1 MKPGGTVYSREFD
14 LVLACLRWPQ
24 EAVDGDRIRTLAH
37 GPIRWSHLL
46 EIVDHHKV
54 LPLFSRNLDTFA
66 PGYMPDER
74 AAALRARSVANA
86 HICLRRT
93 AHLVALHRLFRE
105 QQIDLRIFKG
115 IPLAI
120 TAFRDPSLRDA
131 GDIDL
136 LVAEKD
142 IFKAAEILQN
152 QGYVRFEPQARLTP
166 RRLRSYL
173 AHQKDFSY
181 EHPATGMVIDLHWRL
196 FRNSFLPANA
206 RLEEVGEDW
215 IHLGSERIPT
225 LPPLRLLL
233 YLCVH
238 GALDGWLRLKW
249 LADIGALLQTMTPEQ
264 LTSAATAAAE
274 QQALPQFSAAI
285 LLCHDLLG
293 YDLPGYDRQRLP
305 DGCLD
310 RNDRRVAHIL
320 RFGKRLLTSNQ
331 YRPIRERIASRQWF
345 LNEFRLHSSLRYRWN
360 LIERS
365 LFRPRIW
372 QTFDLPD
379 ALFPLYALLS
389 PFESLGFHLRYHL
402 AMFRR
407 AVRPKPAVSAP
418 SAQRIPQR
426 ASLTRIL
433 FRRVMQLPAADIA
446 LAIEAAC
453 MLTFFRIAL
462 NFLPV
467 RKLTAWMS
475 RSDQAYSSLSQEERA
490 QTLRRVEWSIDAV
503 VRHAPL
509 SFVCFP
515 QCLAAYFMLRRRH
528 IASRLFYGVTRD
540 ADQLKAHTWVK
551 VGDRTL
557 VGGEAES
564 RFTVLTT
571 FP

>member
-1 MKPGGTVYSREFD
+1 MKPGGTVYSTEFE

-24 EAVDGDRIRTLAH
+24 EAVDGDRIRTLAQR
-37 GPIRWSHLL
+37 PIRWSHLL

-54 LPLFSRNLDTFA
+54 VPLFSRNLDTFA
-66 PGYMPDER
+66 PGYMPDEQ
-74 AAALRARSVANA
+74 AATLRASSVANA
-86 HICLRRT
+86 HICLERT

-105 QQIDLRIFKG
+105 QQIGLRIFKG
-115 IPLAI
+115 IPLAM
-120 TAFRDPSLRDA
+120 TAFRDPTLRDT

-152 QGYVRFEPQARLTP
+152 QGYVRFEPQAQLTP

-181 EHPATGMVIDLHWRL
+181 EHPAAGIVIDLHWRL

-225 LPPLRLLL
+225 LPTQRLLL

-249 LADIGALLQTMTPEQ
+249 LADIGALLNTMTPEQ

-285 LLCHDLLG
+285 VLCHDLLG
-293 YDLPGYDRQRLP
+293 YNPQRLP

-331 YRPIRERIASRQWF
+331 YRPIRERIASPQWF
-345 LNEFRLHSSLRYRWN
+345 LNEFRLHRSLRYRLD
-360 LIERS
+360 LIQRS

-372 QTFDLPD
+372 HSFDLPD

-389 PFESLGFHLRYHL
+389 PFESLGFHLRHRL
-402 AMFRR
+402 AKITR
-407 AVRPKPAVSAP
+407 AVRRKPAVPAST
-418 SAQRIPQR
+418 AQRATHP
-426 ASLTRIL
+426 APMTRML
-433 FRRVMQLPAADIA
+433 LRRMMQLPAADIA
-446 LAIEAAC
+446 LAIEAAG

-462 NFLPV
+462 NFVPV

-475 RSDQAYSSLSQEERA
+475 RSDQALSSLSQEERA
-490 QTLRRVEWSIDAV
+490 QTLRRIEWSIDAV
-503 VRHAPL
+503 VRHAPF

-528 IASRLFYGVTRD
+528 IASRLFYGVKRD

-557 VGGEAES
+557 VGGDVES
-564 RFTVLTT
+564 LFTVLTT

>member
-86 HICLRRT
+86 HICLRCT

-120 TAFRDPSLRDA
+120 TAFRDPTLRDA

-152 QGYVRFEPQARLTP
+152 QGYARFDPQARLTP

-181 EHPATGMVIDLHWRL
+181 QHLTAGTVIDLHWRL
-196 FRNSFLPANA
+196 FRNAFLPANA
-206 RLEEVGEDW
+206 GLKEVGEDW
-215 IHLGSERIPT
+215 VNLGSERIPT
-225 LPPLRLLL
+225 LPAQRLLL

-249 LADIGALLQTMTPEQ
+249 LADIGALLHTMTPEQ
-264 LTSAATAAAE
+264 LNSAATAAAE
-274 QQALPQFSAAI
+274 QEALPQFSAAI
-285 LLCHDLLG
+285 VLCQDLLG
-293 YDLPGYDRQRLP
+293 FNSHPP
-305 DGCLD
+305 EGCLD

-331 YRPIRERIASRQWF
+331 YRPIRERIASPQWF
-345 LNEFRLHSSLRYRWN
+345 LNEFRLHRSLRYRLD
-360 LIERS
+360 LIQRS

-372 QTFDLPD
+372 HTFDLPD

-389 PFESLGFHLRYHL
+389 PFESLGFHLRHRL

-407 AVRPKPAVSAP
+407 VVRRKPAVSAP
-418 SAQRIPQR
+418 AAQRTPQR
-426 ASLTRIL
+426 APMTRML
-433 FRRVMQLPAADIA
+433 LRRMLQLPPADIA
-446 LAIEAAC
+446 LAIEAAG

-462 NFLPV
+462 NFVPV

-475 RSDQAYSSLSQEERA
+475 RSDQAHSSLPQEEQA
-490 QTLRRVEWSIDAV
+490 QTLRRIEWSIDAV
-503 VRHAPL
+503 VRHAPFT
-509 SFVCFP
+509 FVCFP

-528 IASRLFYGVTRD
+528 IASKLFYGVTRD

-551 VGDRTL
+551 VGDRTV
-557 VGGEAES
+557 VGGDVES
-564 RFTVLTT
+564 HFTVLTT

>member
-1 MKPGGTVYSREFD
+1 MKPGGSVYSPEFD

-24 EAVDGDRIRTLAH
+24 DTVDSDRIRSLAQQ
-37 GPIRWSHLL
+37 PIRWPHLL

-54 LPLFSRNLDTFA
+54 VPLFARNLETFA
-66 PGYMPDER
+66 PGYMPDEQ
-74 AAALRARSVANA
+74 AAVLRANRVANA
-86 HICLRRT
+86 HACLGRT
-93 AHLVALHRLFRE
+93 AELVSLHRLYRE

-120 TAFRDPSLRDA
+120 AAFQDPAMRDA

-136 LVAEKD
+136 LVAERD
-142 IFKAAEILQN
+142 IFKAGEILES
-152 QGYVRFEPQARLTP
+152 QGYARFQPKARLTP

-206 RLEEVGEDW
+206 RIEEVGEDW
-215 IHLGSERIPT
+215 INLGSERLATFPA
-225 LPPLRLLL
+225 LRQLL

-249 LADIGALLQTMTPEQ
+249 LADIGALLHTMTAEQ
-264 LTSAATAAAE
+264 LTVAATAASE
-274 QQALPQFSAAI
+274 QQALPQFSAAL

-293 YDLPGYDRQRLP
+293 YDPDSLPA
-305 DGCLD
+305 GCLN
-310 RNDRRVAHIL
+310 RNDSRVAHIL
-320 RFGKRLLTSNQ
+320 RFGKELLTSNQ
-331 YRPIRERIASRQWF
+331 YRPSRERIASRRWF
-345 LNEFRLHSSLRYRWN
+345 LNEFRLHSTLRYRWD

-365 LFRPRIW
+365 LFRPRTW
-372 QTFDLPD
+372 HTFDLPD

-389 PFESLGFHLRYHL
+389 PFESLGFHFGHRL
-402 AMFRR
+402 AMLR
-407 AVRPKPAVSAP
+407 RPKPAGP
-418 SAQRIPQR
+418 SKAGQR
-426 ASLTRIL
+426 APFTRML
-433 FRRVMQLPAADIA
+433 FRRMLELAPADLA

-467 RKLTAWMS
+467 QTLTTWMGKA
-475 RSDQAYSSLSQEERA
+475 RQSSLAQKDAA
-490 QTLRRVEWSIDAV
+490 QTLRRIEWSIDAV
-503 VRHAPL
+503 VRHLPFT
-509 SFVCFP
+509 FVCFP

-528 IASRLFYGVTRD
+528 IASKLFYGVTRD

-551 VGDRTL
+551 VGDRTV
-557 VGGEAES
+557 VGGDLES

>member
-1 MKPGGTVYSREFD
+1 MKPGESVYSPEFD

-24 EAVDGDRIRTLAH
+24 ETVDGDRIRSLAQQ
-37 GPIRWSHLL
+37 PIRWAHLL

-54 LPLFSRNLDTFA
+54 VPLFSRNLETFA
-66 PGYMPDER
+66 PGYIPDEP
-74 AAALRARSVANA
+74 ATVLRANSVANA
-86 HICLRRT
+86 RNCLRRT
-93 AHLVALHRLFRE
+93 AELVALHRLFRE
-105 QQIDLRIFKG
+105 QLIDLRIFKG

-120 TAFRDPSLRDA
+120 AAFQDPTLRDA

-142 IFKAAEILQN
+142 IFKAGETLQN

-181 EHPATGMVIDLHWRL
+181 EHPATGTVIDLHWRL

-206 RLEEVGEDW
+206 RIEEVGEDW
-215 IHLGSERIPT
+215 INLGSERLPT
-225 LPPLRLLL
+225 LPAPRLLL

-249 LADIGALLQTMTPEQ
+249 LADIRALAHTMTPQQ
-264 LTSAATAAAE
+264 LNAAAQAAAE
-274 QQALPQFSAAI
+274 QQALPQLSAAL
-285 LLCHDLLG
+285 LLCRDLLG
-293 YDLPGYDRQRLP
+293 DNPDSLPA
-305 DGCLD
+305 GCLN

-320 RFGKRLLTSNQ
+320 HFGEQLLTSNR
-331 YRPIRERIASRQWF
+331 YRPIRERIGSRRWF
-345 LNEFRLHSSLRYRWN
+345 LNEFRLHTSLRYRWN
-360 LIERS
+360 LLERS

-372 QTFDLPD
+372 HTFDLPD

-389 PFESLGFHLRYHL
+389 PFESLGFHLSHRL
-402 AMFRR
+402 ATLRR
-407 AVRPKPAVSAP
+407 SRLSLPAHAG
-418 SAQRIPQR
+418 QR
-426 ASLTRIL
+426 APFTRVL
-433 FRRVMQLPAADIA
+433 FRRLMKLPAADIG
-446 LAIEAAC
+446 LTLEAAC

-467 RKLTAWMS
+467 QTLTAWMGKAQQS
-475 RSDQAYSSLSQEERA
+475 TLARKEPA
-490 QTLRRVEWSIDAV
+490 QTLRRIEWSIDAV
-503 VRHAPL
+503 VRHLPFT
-509 SFVCFP
+509 FVCFP

-551 VGDRTL
+551 VGDRTV
-557 VGGEAES
+557 VGGDLES

>member
-1 MKPGGTVYSREFD
+1 MERREKRVEQMKPGESVYSPEFD

-24 EAVDGDRIRTLAH
+24 ETVDGDRIRSLAQQ
-37 GPIRWSHLL
+37 PIRWPHLL

-54 LPLFSRNLDTFA
+54 VPLFSRNLETFA
-66 PGYMPDER
+66 PGYIPDEQ
-74 AAALRARSVANA
+74 ATVLRANSVANA
-86 HICLRRT
+86 HNCLRRT
-93 AHLVALHRLFRE
+93 AELVALHRLFRE
-105 QQIDLRIFKG
+105 QEIDLRIFKG

-120 TAFRDPSLRDA
+120 AAFQDPTLRDA

-142 IFKAAEILQN
+142 IFKAGEILQN

-166 RRLRSYL
+166 RQLRSYL

-181 EHPATGMVIDLHWRL
+181 EHLATGMVIDLHWRL

-206 RLEEVGEDW
+206 RIEEVGEDW
-215 IHLGSERIPT
+215 IILGSERLPT
-225 LPPLRLLL
+225 LPAPRLLL

-249 LADIGALLQTMTPEQ
+249 LADIGALVHTMTPQQ
-264 LTSAATAAAE
+264 LNAAAKAAAE
-274 QQALPQFSAAI
+274 QQALPQLSAAL

-293 YDLPGYDRQRLP
+293 DDPNSLPA
-305 DGCLD
+305 GCLN

-320 RFGKRLLTSNQ
+320 RFGKQLLTSNQ
-331 YRPIRERIASRQWF
+331 YRPIRERIGSGRWF

-360 LIERS
+360 LLERS
-365 LFRPRIW
+365 LFRPRMW
-372 QTFDLPD
+372 HTFDLPD

-389 PFESLGFHLRYHL
+389 PFESLGFHLSHRL
-402 AMFRR
+402 ATLRR
-407 AVRPKPAVSAP
+407 SRPALPAHAD
-418 SAQRIPQR
+418 QR
-426 ASLTRIL
+426 APFTRVL
-433 FRRVMQLPAADIA
+433 FHRLMKLPAADIA
-446 LAIEAAC
+446 LALEAAC

-467 RKLTAWMS
+467 QTLTAWMGKAQQS
-475 RSDQAYSSLSQEERA
+475 TLAQKEPA
-490 QTLRRVEWSIDAV
+490 QTLRRIEWSIDAV
-503 VRHAPL
+503 VRHLPFT
-509 SFVCFP
+509 FVCFP

-551 VGDRTL
+551 VGDRTV
-557 VGGEAES
+557 VGGDLES

>member
-1 MKPGGTVYSREFD
+1 MKPGGSVYSPEFD

-24 EAVDGDRIRTLAH
+24 ETVNGDRIRSLAQQ
-37 GPIRWSHLL
+37 PIRWPHLL

-54 LPLFSRNLDTFA
+54 VPLFSRNLETFA
-66 PGYMPDER
+66 PGYIPDEQ
-74 AAALRARSVANA
+74 ATVLRANRVANA
-86 HICLRRT
+86 HTCLGRT
-93 AHLVALHRLFRE
+93 AELATLHRLFRE

-120 TAFRDPSLRDA
+120 AAFQDPTLRDA

-142 IFKAAEILQN
+142 IFEAGEILETR
-152 QGYVRFEPQARLTP
+152 GYVRFEPQARLTP

-173 AHQKDFSY
+173 AHQKDFSH
-181 EHPATGMVIDLHWRL
+181 EHPATRLVIDLHWRL

-206 RLEEVGEDW
+206 RIEEVGEDW
-215 IHLGSERIPT
+215 INLGSERIPT
-225 LPPLRLLL
+225 LPAQRLLL

-249 LADIGALLQTMTPEQ
+249 LADIGALLQSMSPEQ
-264 LTSAATAAAE
+264 LTSATMAAAE
-274 QQALPQFSAAI
+274 QQALPQFSAAL

-293 YDLPGYDRQRLP
+293 YDPGSLPA
-305 DGCLD
+305 GCLD
-310 RNDRRVAHIL
+310 RNDRRVARIL
-320 RFGKRLLTSNQ
+320 RFGKQLLTSNE
-331 YRPIRERIASRQWF
+331 YRPIRERIGSRQWF
-345 LNEFRLHSSLRYRWN
+345 LNEFSLHGSLRYRWN

-372 QTFDLPD
+372 HTFDLPD
-379 ALFPLYALLS
+379 AIFPLYAVLS
-389 PFESLGFHLRYHL
+389 PFESLGFHLSHRL
-402 AMFRR
+402 AKLR
-407 AVRPKPAVSAP
+407 RPKPALPAYA
-418 SAQRIPQR
+418 AQRVPF
-426 ASLTRIL
+426 TRML
-433 FRRVMQLPAADIA
+433 FRRMMELPAADIA

-467 RKLTAWMS
+467 QTLTAWMGKA
-475 RSDQAYSSLSQEERA
+475 QKSSLAQREPA
-490 QTLRRVEWSIDAV
+490 QTLRRIEWSIDAV
-503 VRHAPL
+503 VRHLPFT
-509 SFVCFP
+509 FVCFP

-528 IASRLFYGVTRD
+528 IASKLFYGVTRD

-551 VGDRTL
+551 VGDRTV
-557 VGGEAES
+557 VGGDLES